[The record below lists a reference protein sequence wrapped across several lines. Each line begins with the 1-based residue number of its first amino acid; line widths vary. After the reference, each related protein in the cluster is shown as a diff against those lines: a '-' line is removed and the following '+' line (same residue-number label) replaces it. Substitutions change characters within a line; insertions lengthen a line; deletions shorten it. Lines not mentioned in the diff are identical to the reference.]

1 MSGASPLRGAAHA
14 TAAATVA
21 LLATLAIL
29 APRPAAAVNAL
40 FQPDTA
46 RTLPRGCLEV
56 GIFGPLRWGVT
67 DRLELAF
74 HPLLAFVAPQLDAT
88 FAWGEIGAVE
98 VASHHGLLYP
108 TPLMRLLAREG
119 TGGIVPHDVT
129 YPHILA
135 TSHHLRLS
143 RALGAQLLTLRA
155 GGRLARH
162 LTRFDGPRFWSE
174 VEWHLVRPR
183 TAAWFSGWSVDAGLA
198 LEGPLWRSLGYRVA
212 LDGFLMPGLRGDKA
226 AEGTVLATWRP
237 RATLQLRLGAML
249 SWCEFPYGNRLS
261 IPLPLADLAW
271 SFDAPWERR

>member
-1 MSGASPLRGAAHA
+1 MTGGASPLRRLAPA
-14 TAAATVA
+14 TATTAA
-21 LLATLAIL
+21 LLALL
-29 APRPAAAVNAL
+29 LGLGRPRPAAAAHAL

-46 RTLPRGCLEV
+46 RTLPVGRLEV
-56 GIFGPLRWGVT
+56 GVFGPLRWGVT
-67 DRLELAF
+67 DRLELAL
-74 HPLLAFVAPQLDAT
+74 HPLLALVAPQLDAT
-88 FAWGEIGAVE
+88 FAWGAIGSVE

-108 TPLMRLLAREG
+108 TPLMRLLSREG

-174 VEWHLVRPR
+174 VEWHVVRPR
-183 TAAWFSGWSVDAGLA
+183 TAAWFTGFSVDAGLA
-198 LEGPLWRSLGYRVA
+198 LEGPLWRGLGYRVE
-212 LDGFLMPGLRGDKA
+212 LDGYLMPGLRGDKA
-226 AEGTVLATWRP
+226 AEATLLATWQP

-249 SWCEFPYGNRLS
+249 SWCEFPYGSRLS
-261 IPLPLADLAW
+261 VPLPLVDVSW
-271 SFDAPWERR
+271 SFDAPWH